1 MNTAQGTSTAVV
13 DPTAAPAPS
22 TGPQRAVPHRR
33 SVALR
38 PGTWL
43 VWAVVIFFLINLF
56 GVIATVVLDSFGRT
70 WFAGW
75 LPKGYTGSNYSDAWS
90 EFSLGQVMTVTFE
103 VSFLVVAVSLLLGV
117 PAAYALARRDFPGK
131 RVVLT
136 LFVLPILV
144 PPIAYGI
151 PLATVLY
158 KFHMAGSLTGVV
170 LANLVPS
177 IPFVVY
183 TMTPFIEQVDPRL
196 EAAARM
202 CGAPTRAVLG
212 RIIAPLLLPGM
223 LAAGILVLV
232 RTFGMFE
239 LTFLTA
245 GPTSQTLVVSL
256 FSAVFSA
263 GIRSAQSIDAMAVV
277 YTGSMLVL
285 LVLALRFVNPTQ
297 LVARTRD

>member
-1 MNTAQGTSTAVV
+1 MSTAIV
-13 DPTAAPAPS
+13 DPTAAPAPGA
-22 TGPQRAVPHRR
+22 GPQGTLPRRRAL
-33 SVALR
+33 ALR

-43 VWAVVIFFLINLF
+43 VWAVVVFFLVNLF
-56 GVIATVVLDSFGRT
+56 GVITTVVLDSFGRT
-70 WFAGW
+70 WFSGW
-75 LPKGYTGSNYSDAWS
+75 LPKGYTGSNYSDAWN

-103 VSFLVVAVSLLLGV
+103 VSFLVVGISLLLGV

-131 RVVLT
+131 KAVML

-177 IPFVVY
+177 VPFVVY

>member
-1 MNTAQGTSTAVV
+1 MSTAIV
-13 DPTAAPAPS
+13 DPTAAPAPGPVPGA
-22 TGPQRAVPHRR
+22 GPQDALPRRR
-33 SVALR
+33 SLALR

-43 VWAVVIFFLINLF
+43 VWAVVALFLVNLF
-56 GVIATVVLDSFGRT
+56 GLIATVVLDSFGHT
-70 WFAGW
+70 WFSGW
-75 LPKGYTGSNYSDAWS
+75 LPKGYTSSNYSDAWN

-103 VSFLVVAVSLLLGV
+103 VSFLVVGISLLLGV

-131 RVVLT
+131 KAVML

-158 KFHMAGSLTGVV
+158 KFHLAGSLTGVV

-239 LTFLTA
+239 LTFLTS